1 MRILITGSNGLL
13 GQKIVKYC
21 LINKISF
28 LATSFGENRNREVPS
43 NYYASMDI
51 TDSFAIEE
59 VVRRYEPTHI
69 INTAA
74 ITNVDACEED
84 QELCQ
89 RVNVFAVQCL
99 LDICKEYGIHF
110 QQLSTDFVF
119 DGVQGDYS
127 EEDPVN
133 PLSVYAQSKVASEAI
148 LMNSGYENW
157 SIVRTIIVF
166 GTGYSLSR
174 SNIVLW
180 AIDAL
185 RKGDSLIIVNDQFRA
200 PTWADDLAKGCMLIL
215 EKDKTGIFH
224 ISGPESFSIAE
235 IVRKIAQY
243 VNAPIDL
250 IRETS
255 SAELNQKAPR
265 PPRTGFDLSKAKEE
279 LGYAP
284 LAFEEALKVLDEEL
298 KSNVYSNP
306 Q

>member
-1 MRILITGSNGLL
+1 
-13 GQKIVKYC
+13 
-21 LINKISF
+21 
-28 LATSFGENRNREVPS
+28 
-43 NYYASMDI
+43 
-51 TDSFAIEE
+51 
-59 VVRRYEPTHI
+59 
-69 INTAA
+69 
-74 ITNVDACEED
+74 
-84 QELCQ
+84 
-89 RVNVFAVQCL
+89 
-99 LDICKEYGIHF
+99 
-110 QQLSTDFVF
+110 
-119 DGVQGDYS
+119 
-127 EEDPVN
+127 
-133 PLSVYAQSKVASEAI
+133 
-148 LMNSGYENW
+148 
-157 SIVRTIIVF
+157 VF

-185 RKGDSLIIVNDQFRA
+185 RRGDSLIIVNDQFRA